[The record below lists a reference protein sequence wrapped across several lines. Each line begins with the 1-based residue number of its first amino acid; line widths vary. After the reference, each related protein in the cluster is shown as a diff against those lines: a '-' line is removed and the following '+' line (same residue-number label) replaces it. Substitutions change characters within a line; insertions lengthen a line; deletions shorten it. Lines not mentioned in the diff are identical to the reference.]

1 MSNYPITQ
9 QTKFSLGFLLQ
20 SCKVVHTPVI
30 YFVAAYCLPQDE
42 QLHSGIAI

>member
-9 QTKFSLGFLLQ
+9 QTKGFQLQ

-42 QLHSGIAI
+42 KLYSGIAI